1 MIINDVDA
9 YWICSDGFFSGFP
22 CLPSKPEYVL
32 FSGFDLLI
40 FFQMRRGGK
49 GRWEPDVR
57 PVRTATPLEQHHAE
71 MFDGLKAEEMH
82 QRNLAATYNKEVV
95 CRL

>member
-1 MIINDVDA
+1 MPI
-9 YWICSDGFFSGFP
+9 G
-22 CLPSKPEYVL
+22 YVL
-32 FSGFDLLI
+32 MDFFQVFRACPPNLSTFFFSGFDLLI

-49 GRWEPDVR
+49 SRWEPDVR